1 MENLSAKG
9 ALALSVAGCIRTGGR
24 GIQGAC
30 QILQIT
36 ILTGLLVLSYMTF
49 ISLKKKK
56 KEAEFG
62 LA

>member
-9 ALALSVAGCIRTGGR
+9 ALALSVADCIRTRGR

-36 ILTGLLVLSYMTF
+36 ILTGLWVLSYITF
-49 ISLKKKK
+49 ISLKKK
-56 KEAEFG
+56 EE
-62 LA
+62 